1 MPLWLLV
8 GSAGCAQRHDTTG
21 LVLKSEASTG
31 VVTVSHDAIPGYM
44 DAMVM
49 PFAASDPS
57 QLRAV
62 RPGDR
67 IQFRLNVR
75 GGATMIDRV
84 TILSAAPADSG
95 LLQSPAAPAL
105 VPLDQPV
112 PDFTLTDQ
120 DGNRVSLASLKGHV
134 VAISFIYTR
143 CPLPDYC
150 PRVMTNFG
158 ALRDRFRNQLGKDL
172 RLLTIT
178 FDPKYDTPDKMK
190 EYAERYEA
198 DLPGW
203 RMLTGSAADI
213 ERVCS
218 LFGVEFWPEEG
229 MITHTLQTAV
239 IDRQGRLVATVEGK
253 EFSPRQL
260 GDLVKSVVDGH

>member
-1 MPLWLLV
+1 MSL
-8 GSAGCAQRHDTTG
+8 CAINRSRASPRARLECPGLQAFSPPGTG
-21 LVLKSEASTG
+21 
-31 VVTVSHDAIPGYM
+31 
-44 DAMVM
+44 
-49 PFAASDPS
+49 
-57 QLRAV
+57 
-62 RPGDR
+62 
-67 IQFRLNVR
+67 
-75 GGATMIDRV
+75 
-84 TILSAAPADSG
+84 
-95 LLQSPAAPAL
+95 
-105 VPLDQPV
+105 
-112 PDFTLTDQ
+112 TLEI
-120 DGNRVSLASLKGHV
+120 G
-134 VAISFIYTR
+134 
-143 CPLPDYC
+143 
-150 PRVMTNFG
+150 
-158 ALRDRFRNQLGKDL
+158 DRFRNQLGKDL

-260 GDLVKSVVDGH
+260 GDLVKSVVDSH